1 MARRKRPTTIQSLT
15 YSNNSREDETTSK
28 NFLLFLLFLDRV
40 IKMVIVEKPRKQTLD
55 PIIGKWSKSGF

>member
-1 MARRKRPTTIQSLT
+1 MARRKRPTTIQFLT

-28 NFLLFLLFLDRV
+28 NFLLFLMFLDRV

-55 PIIGKWSKSGF
+55 SIIGKCSKSGF